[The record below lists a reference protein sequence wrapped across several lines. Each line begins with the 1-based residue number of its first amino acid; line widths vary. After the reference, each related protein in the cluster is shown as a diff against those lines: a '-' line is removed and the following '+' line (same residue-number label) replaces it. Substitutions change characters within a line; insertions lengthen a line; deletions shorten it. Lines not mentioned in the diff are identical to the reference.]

1 MKVDITNITAL
12 KDLLNKL
19 NENSLGA
26 WGVMKAQNMI
36 EHLATI
42 IQYTNGKKEIAQRVS
57 DEEASKNKQAIIFSD
72 MEIPQ
77 GLKSPLLTEDAE
89 PFIFPGMDEAKKDL
103 NNQLDDFEEY
113 FKNNPP
119 ATPVQPRFGPLNHS
133 EWIILHN
140 KHFTHHFKQFGL
152 I

>member
-1 MKVDITNITAL
+1 MKIDITNREEL
-12 KDLLNKL
+12 NRLLD
-19 NENSLGA
+19 SLTEDKIGN

-36 EHLATI
+36 EHLAI
-42 IQYTNGKKEIAQRVS
+42 IMEHTNGKRTTSQRTTE
-57 DEEASKNKQAIIFSD
+57 DEAKALKQMMIYTDA
-72 MEIPQ
+72 EIPK
-77 GLKSPLLTEDAE
+77 GLKSPLAGEGAD
-89 PFIFPGMDEAKKDL
+89 PFRFLNFGEAKKNL
-103 NNQLDDFEEY
+103 NIQLDDFEEY
-113 FKNNPP
+113 FKNNPS